1 MATVKTQLVIDG
13 KNNTKRTFDEV
24 NGQLESMNKKL
35 ATAGKTIVAAFSVST
50 LTGALRGIANA
61 ADSYNLMNARLKL
74 ATGSQ
79 EEFNA
84 AQSELRKIATATQTP
99 LESLATLYG
108 RISRPLKEA
117 GRSQADILKVTEA
130 VATSFR
136 VSGASAQEAEN
147 GVIQFAQA
155 LGSGALRGDEF
166 NSVAEQA
173 PRLMQALADS
183 IGVPVGALKEMAAQ
197 GLLTASVVT
206 DALVGQLDVLRTEAK
221 SLPQT
226 VGGALTEL
234 SDKWNEAIG
243 QADTG
248 PLIEAIQTIGET
260 ISDPQIRDNLAT
272 LATALVRVAEAA
284 IKAGAGF
291 VSFGQDLGYVAA
303 SLSNNV
309 AEIDRANEEIEYL
322 HAAADGIG
330 VLDIYMSDE
339 AINKSLAEWKAY
351 RQQLIE
357 VQTGITSDMKSAADQ
372 AAKVAE
378 DARQA
383 EVDQRTK
390 YIGEL
395 KTLQDK
401 LVADAKKGGK
411 ALASAEKKANSELQK
426 VRDDRLKIE
435 QRYKDALAEMNS
447 TGESSYGAAQ
457 ALKVGARQAL
467 QAGDVEGAQAKA
479 QAALKMLQELQQAG
493 ENTYG
498 FAGFVGE
505 LRDIE
510 LAANDI
516 EKSRAEDKIAA
527 IKQSVVDL
535 AAQAEKLKN
544 TPISFKLDE
553 ESLANVRSQIEQ
565 LAAQLGQKLVI
576 PVTTS
581 SAVGSVDSDGYVLVA
596 NDPPKPQGFA
606 TGGYI
611 SGPGSGTSDSIP
623 ALLSNGEYVIRAA
636 AVRKLGKNAL
646 DLLNRGIAIPR
657 FADGGLVGAVSSM
670 QSASPQNLGSLD
682 ISLGGE
688 TIQVFAN
695 SSQADQLR
703 MAAKKFGRT
712 HRS

>member
-1 MATVKTQLVIDG
+1 
-13 KNNTKRTFDEV
+13 
-24 NGQLESMNKKL
+24 
-35 ATAGKTIVAAFSVST
+35 
-50 LTGALRGIANA
+50 
-61 ADSYNLMNARLKL
+61 
-74 ATGSQ
+74 
-79 EEFNA
+79 
-84 AQSELRKIATATQTP
+84 
-99 LESLATLYG
+99 
-108 RISRPLKEA
+108 
-117 GRSQADILKVTEA
+117 
-130 VATSFR
+130 
-136 VSGASAQEAEN
+136 
-147 GVIQFAQA
+147 
-155 LGSGALRGDEF
+155 
-166 NSVAEQA
+166 
-173 PRLMQALADS
+173 
-183 IGVPVGALKEMAAQ
+183 
-197 GLLTASVVT
+197 
-206 DALVGQLDVLRTEAK
+206 
-221 SLPQT
+221 
-226 VGGALTEL
+226 
-234 SDKWNEAIG
+234 
-243 QADTG
+243 
-248 PLIEAIQTIGET
+248 
-260 ISDPQIRDNLAT
+260 
-272 LATALVRVAEAA
+272 
-284 IKAGAGF
+284 
-291 VSFGQDLGYVAA
+291 
-303 SLSNNV
+303 
-309 AEIDRANEEIEYL
+309 
-322 HAAADGIG
+322 
-330 VLDIYMSDE
+330 MSDE